1 MPAYISFGNLG
12 ATGGESSEKGSPAW
26 KSILAGAW
34 FSYGVISPGHSILK
48 MPGGTRYNQPITIRK
63 VVDGSTPQLI
73 HALLTGGNLS
83 GTIEI
88 YKGGAGS
95 GSKIPNN
102 ILKLSGGVI
111 HSIKRVPSGASGLST
126 ITRGLSSPREL
137 EEVAMTFQ
145 EITWTWSWGGA
156 SAGDLWKT

>member
-12 ATGGESSEKGSPAW
+12 APEGESSQKGSLAG

-95 GSKIPNN
+95 GSKIPNS

-111 HSIKRVPSGASGLST
+111 HSIKRVPSGASGSSK
-126 ITRGLSSPREL
+126 ITYGPSSPREL
-137 EEVAMTFQ
+137 EEISFTFHKI
-145 EITWTWSWGGA
+145 EWTWKAGGTMA
-156 SAGDLWKT
+156 SDDWET